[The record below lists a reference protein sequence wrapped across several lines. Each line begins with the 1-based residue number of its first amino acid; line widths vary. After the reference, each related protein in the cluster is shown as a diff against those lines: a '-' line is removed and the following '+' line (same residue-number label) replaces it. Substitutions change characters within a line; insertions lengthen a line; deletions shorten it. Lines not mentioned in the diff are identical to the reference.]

1 MFGAG
6 SPNSMLVLAALLLA
20 APAGARP
27 LPSVAF
33 FYGNQIPV
41 ERLRR
46 FDWVVV
52 EPDHVATAELEA
64 LQRSRVEVFAYLSLG
79 EAAPGTV
86 EPSWILAPNSAWGS
100 LIVAPG
106 ADGWR
111 QRVLDRVE
119 ALRARGYAGVFL
131 DTLDSYAI
139 ALRDAE
145 ARRSAG
151 VAMAALIRAIH
162 QRHPELKLFFNRGFE
177 LIDEVGHLASGIAA
191 ESLFFSWNAA
201 DRRYVEVSAPD
212 REWLAARLRNVSSRF
227 GIPAVV
233 VDYLPVGRR
242 EEALDA
248 ARRIQALGFV
258 PWISTAALDT
268 GGVGA
273 PDVVAGVSAVEPKP
287 RRVLLLYDGAETPS
301 LARGPIGRLAAPAL
315 QSLGCDVD
323 YVDVRSGLPAE
334 SIADRY
340 AGVVTWFTDDDLPAA
355 IRYPQWLAKQIASGV
370 RVAIFGRPGFAVSR
384 SVLSMLGLAAGP
396 ADSFRAS
403 RVVRRD
409 EMIGLEAEPALRSRG
424 VLRWHAVAPEVVVHL
439 RLEDDRGQ
447 AIDPVVTA
455 PWGGMAL
462 DPYVLERGFEGRTQW
477 IVDPAKFLQAALG
490 IAP

>member
-1 MFGAG
+1 MFGTG
-6 SPNSMLVLAALLLA
+6 SPHSMPALAALLVA
-20 APAGARP
+20 ASAGARP

-33 FYGNQIPV
+33 FYGSQIPV

-52 EPDHVATAELEA
+52 EPEHVGAAELEA
-64 LQRSRVEVFAYLSLG
+64 LQRNRVEVFAYLSLG

-86 EPSWILAPNSAWGS
+86 EPGWILAPNAAWGS

-106 ADGWR
+106 MDGWR
-111 QRVLDRVE
+111 QRVLDRVDV
-119 ALRARGYAGVFL
+119 LRARGYSGVFL

-145 ARRSAG
+145 ARRAAG
-151 VAMAALIRAIH
+151 VAMAGLIRAIH

-201 DRRYVEVSAPD
+201 ERRYVEVSAPD
-212 REWLAARLRNVSSRF
+212 REWLAGRLRNVAARF

-233 VDYLPVGRR
+233 VDYLPVSRR
-242 EEALDA
+242 EQALDA

-258 PWISTAALDT
+258 PWISTAALDAV
-268 GGVGA
+268 GVGA
-273 PDVVAGVSAVEPKP
+273 PDVVGVSAVAPKP

-323 YVDVRSGLPAE
+323 YVDVRSGLPADP
-334 SIADRY
+334 IADRY
-340 AGVVTWFTDDDLPAA
+340 AGIVTWFTDDDLPAA

-424 VLRWHAVAPEVVVHL
+424 VLRWQALAPEVVVHL
-439 RLEDDRGQ
+439 RIEDDRGQ

-462 DPYVLERGFEGRTQW
+462 DPYVLERGYEGRAQW
-477 IVDPAKFLQAALG
+477 IIDPAKFLQTALG